1 MKSVSIL
8 KQKQT
13 NKKNKKQVQNVPP
26 LPMLA
31 SFQQPHN
38 GLLAPHT
45 A

>member
-8 KQKQT
+8 KQK
-13 NKKNKKQVQNVPP
+13 KKKTGTECATPAP
-26 LPMLA
+26 LLV

-38 GLLAPHT
+38 RLLVPHT